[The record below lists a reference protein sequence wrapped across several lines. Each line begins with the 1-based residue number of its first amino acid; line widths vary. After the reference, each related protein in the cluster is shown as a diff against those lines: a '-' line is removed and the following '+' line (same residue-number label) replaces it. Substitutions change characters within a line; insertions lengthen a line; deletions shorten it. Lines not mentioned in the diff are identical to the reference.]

1 MRVVDLM
8 ASDVISVLRETSLR
22 DAARLMVEKGISG
35 LPVTD
40 DEGTLVGVVSE
51 GDFLRK
57 EVDRGDLM
65 GRGLLGVLFDNRNSL
80 AEAETV
86 GEVMATTVFTVSPD
100 ATLVEAA
107 RTMTTHG
114 VKRLPV
120 VTREG
125 KLVGV
130 ISRRDVVAA
139 FTRPDELIE
148 DEIREDI
155 LRRLLFLDPALLEI
169 SVDAGVVT
177 IAGELP
183 TRTDTRLLE
192 AMVQRTDGVIRAEIN
207 VTWRVDDTQVGNEP
221 SNLP

>member
-40 DEGTLVGVVSE
+40 EEGTLVGVVSE

-65 GRGLLGVLFDNRNSL
+65 GRGLLGVLFDNRDSL

-125 KLVGV
+125 TLVGV

-169 SVDAGVVT
+169 SVDAGVVN

>member
-65 GRGLLGVLFDNRNSL
+65 GRGLLGVLFDNRHSL

-155 LRRLLFLDPALLEI
+155 LRRLLFLDPNLLEI
-169 SVDAGVVT
+169 AVDAGVVT

>member
-8 ASDVISVLRETSLR
+8 ASEVISVRRETSLR
-22 DAARLMVEKGISG
+22 DAARLMVEKRISG

-40 DEGTLVGVVSE
+40 DNGQLVGVISE

-57 EVDRGDLM
+57 EVDRGDLA
-65 GRGLLGVLFDNRNSL
+65 GPGLLGVLFDNRESL

-86 GEVMATTVFTVSPD
+86 GEVMADNVFTISPD

-107 RTMTTHG
+107 RTMTTHA

-125 KLVGV
+125 ELVGV
-130 ISRRDVVAA
+130 LSRRDIVSA

-155 LRRLLFLDPALLEI
+155 LRRLLFLDPTLLEI
-169 SVDAGVVT
+169 SVVAGVVT
-177 IAGELP
+177 ISGELP

-192 AMVQRTDGVIRAEIN
+192 AMVQRTDGVIRAEIDLA
-207 VTWRVDDTQVGNEP
+207 WKLDDTQVGTEP
-221 SNLP
+221 SSLP

>member
-8 ASDVISVLRETSLR
+8 AADVISVRRETSLR
-22 DAARLMVEKGISG
+22 DAARLMVEKEISG

-40 DEGTLVGVVSE
+40 EGGNLVGVISE

-57 EVDRGDLM
+57 EVDRGDLL
-65 GRGLLGVLFDNRNSL
+65 GRGLLGALFDNRDSL

-86 GEVMATTVFTVSPD
+86 GEVMAENLFTVSPD

-107 RTMTTHG
+107 RTMTTHA

-155 LRRLLFLDPALLEI
+155 LRRLLFLDPALLDTTVE
-169 SVDAGVVT
+169 AGVVR
-177 IAGELP
+177 INGELP
-183 TRTDTRLLE
+183 TKTDARLLE
-192 AMVQRTDGVIRAEIN
+192 AMVQRTDGVIRAEVN
-207 VTWRVDDTQVGNEP
+207 VTWKVDDTQAGNEP

>member
-8 ASDVISVLRETSLR
+8 ASDVISVLRETTLR

-40 DEGTLVGVVSE
+40 EEGTLVGVVSE

-86 GEVMATTVFTVSPD
+86 GEVMAVTVFTVSPD

-155 LRRLLFLDPALLEI
+155 LRRLLFLDPSLLEI

-207 VTWRVDDTQVGNEP
+207 VTWRIDDTQVGNEP

>member
-22 DAARLMVEKGISG
+22 EAARLMVEKGISG

-40 DEGTLVGVVSE
+40 EEGTLVGVVSE

-86 GEVMATTVFTVSPD
+86 GEVMAVTVFTVSPD

-155 LRRLLFLDPALLEI
+155 LRRLLVLDPALLEI

>member
-8 ASDVISVLRETSLR
+8 ASDVISVRRETTLR

-40 DEGTLVGVVSE
+40 DDGQLVGVISE

-65 GRGLLGVLFDNRNSL
+65 GRGLLGVLFDRDSL
-80 AEAETV
+80 AEAENV
-86 GEVMATTVFTVSPD
+86 GEVMAENLFTVSPD

-107 RTMTTHG
+107 RTMTTHA

-130 ISRRDVVAA
+130 ISRRDIVAA

-148 DEIREDI
+148 DEIREDV
-155 LRRLLFLDPALLEI
+155 LRRLLFLDPTLLDV

-177 IAGELP
+177 ISGELP
-183 TRTDTRLLE
+183 TRTDVRLVE
-192 AMVQRTDGVIRAEIN
+192 AMVQRTDGVIRADIDL
-207 VTWRVDDTQVGNEP
+207 TWKLDDTQVGTEP
-221 SNLP
+221 SSLP

>member
-8 ASDVISVLRETSLR
+8 ASEVISVHRETSLR

-40 DEGTLVGVVSE
+40 EDGSLVGVISE

-65 GRGLLGVLFDNRNSL
+65 GRGLLGVLFDNRDSL

-86 GEVMATTVFTVSPD
+86 GEVMAENLFTVSPD

-107 RTMTTHG
+107 RTMTTHA

-120 VTREG
+120 
-125 KLVGV
+125 
-130 ISRRDVVAA
+130 
-139 FTRPDELIE
+139 
-148 DEIREDI
+148 
-155 LRRLLFLDPALLEI
+155 
-169 SVDAGVVT
+169 
-177 IAGELP
+177 
-183 TRTDTRLLE
+183 
-192 AMVQRTDGVIRAEIN
+192 
-207 VTWRVDDTQVGNEP
+207 
-221 SNLP
+221 

>member
-8 ASDVISVLRETSLR
+8 ASELISVRRETSLR
-22 DAARLMVEKGISG
+22 DAARLMVEKNISG

-40 DEGTLVGVVSE
+40 DGGQLVGIISE

-65 GRGLLGVLFDNRNSL
+65 GKGLLGALFDRESL

-86 GEVMATTVFTVSPD
+86 GEVMSDNVFTVSPD

-107 RTMTTHG
+107 RTMTTHA

-125 KLVGV
+125 KLVGI
-130 ISRRDVVAA
+130 ISRRDIVAA

-148 DEIREDI
+148 DEINEDI
-155 LRRLLFLDPALLEI
+155 MRRLLFLDPTL
-169 SVDAGVVT
+169 VDITVESGVVT
-177 IAGELP
+177 ITGELP
-183 TRTDTRLLE
+183 TRTDARLLE
-192 AMVQRTDGVIRAEIN
+192 AMVQRTDGVIRAN
-207 VTWRVDDTQVGNEP
+207 VNLTWKLDDTQVGTEP
-221 SNLP
+221 SSLP

>member
-8 ASDVISVLRETSLR
+8 AADVISVRRETSLR
-22 DAARLMVEKGISG
+22 DAARLMVEKEISG

-40 DEGTLVGVVSE
+40 EDGTLVGVVSE

-57 EVDRGDLM
+57 EVDRGDLL
-65 GRGLLGVLFDNRNSL
+65 GRGLLGALFDNRDSL
-80 AEAETV
+80 AEAEMV
-86 GEVMATTVFTVSPD
+86 GEVMSEQVFTVSPD

-107 RTMTTHG
+107 RTMTTHA

-130 ISRRDVVAA
+130 ISRRDVVSA

-155 LRRLLFLDPALLEI
+155 MRRLLFLDPALLEI
-169 SVDAGVVT
+169 TVEAGVVLVS
-177 IAGELP
+177 GELP
-183 TRTDTRLLE
+183 TKTDARLLE
-192 AMVQRTDGVIRAEIN
+192 AMVQRTDGVIRAQID
-207 VTWRVDDTQVGNEP
+207 VTWKVDDTQVGTEP

>member
-8 ASDVISVLRETSLR
+8 ASELISVRRETSLR
-22 DAARLMVEKGISG
+22 DAARLMVEKNISG

-40 DEGTLVGVVSE
+40 DGGQLVGIISE

-65 GRGLLGVLFDNRNSL
+65 GKGLLGALFDRESL

-86 GEVMATTVFTVSPD
+86 GEVMSDNVFTVSPD

-107 RTMTTHG
+107 RTMTTHA

-125 KLVGV
+125 KLVGI
-130 ISRRDVVAA
+130 ISRRDIVAA

-148 DEIREDI
+148 DEINEDI
-155 LRRLLFLDPALLEI
+155 MRRLLFLDPTL
-169 SVDAGVVT
+169 VDITVESGVVT
-177 IAGELP
+177 ITGELP
-183 TRTDTRLLE
+183 TRTDARLLE
-192 AMVQRTDGVIRAEIN
+192 AMVQRTDGVIRAN
-207 VTWRVDDTQVGNEP
+207 VDLTWKLDDTQVGTEP
-221 SNLP
+221 SSLP

>member
-8 ASDVISVLRETSLR
+8 AADVISVRRDTSLR
-22 DAARLMVEKGISG
+22 DAARLMVEKEISG

-40 DEGTLVGVVSE
+40 EGGNLVGVISE

-57 EVDRGDLM
+57 EVDRGDLL
-65 GRGLLGVLFDNRNSL
+65 GTGLLGALFDNRDSL

-86 GEVMATTVFTVSPD
+86 GEVMSEQVFTVSPD

-107 RTMTTHG
+107 RTMTTHA

-139 FTRPDELIE
+139 YTRPDELIE

-155 LRRLLFLDPALLEI
+155 VRRLLFLDPALLDVVVEG
-169 SVDAGVVT
+169 GVVRVT
-177 IAGELP
+177 GELP
-183 TRTDTRLLE
+183 TRTDVRLLE
-192 AMVQRTDGVIRAEIN
+192 AMVQRTDGVIRAELE
-207 VTWRVDDTQVGNEP
+207 VTWKVDDTQVGNEP
-221 SNLP
+221 SSLP

>member
-8 ASDVISVLRETSLR
+8 ASEVISVRRETTLR

-40 DEGTLVGVVSE
+40 EEGTLVGVVSE

-65 GRGLLGVLFDNRNSL
+65 GRGLLGALFDNRDSL

-86 GEVMATTVFTVSPD
+86 GEVMAEELFTVSPD

-107 RTMTTHG
+107 RTMTTHR

-130 ISRRDVVAA
+130 ISRRDVVSA

-155 LRRLLFLDPALLEI
+155 LRRLLFLDPELLDI
-169 SVDAGVVT
+169 SVTSGVVL
-177 IAGELP
+177 ISGELP
-183 TRTDTRLLE
+183 SRTDVRLLE

-207 VTWRVDDTQVGNEP
+207 VTWKLDDTQVGNEP

>member
-1 MRVVDLM
+1 
-8 ASDVISVLRETSLR
+8 
-22 DAARLMVEKGISG
+22 
-35 LPVTD
+35 
-40 DEGTLVGVVSE
+40 
-51 GDFLRK
+51 
-57 EVDRGDLM
+57 
-65 GRGLLGVLFDNRNSL
+65 
-80 AEAETV
+80 
-86 GEVMATTVFTVSPD
+86 
-100 ATLVEAA
+100 
-107 RTMTTHG
+107 MTTHG

-155 LRRLLFLDPALLEI
+155 LRRLLFLDPNLLEI
-169 SVDAGVVT
+169 AVDAGVVT

>member
-8 ASDVISVLRETSLR
+8 ASDVISVRPETSLR

-40 DEGTLVGVVSE
+40 ESGTLVGLISE

-65 GRGLLGVLFDNRNSL
+65 GRGLLGALFDNRDSL
-80 AEAETV
+80 AEAENV
-86 GEVMATTVFTVSPD
+86 AEVMADNVFTVSPD

-125 KLVGV
+125 KLVGI
-130 ISRRDVVAA
+130 ISRRDIVAA

-155 LRRLLFLDPALLEI
+155 LRRLLFLEPELLNIAVEG
-169 SVDAGVVT
+169 GVVH

-207 VTWRVDDTQVGNEP
+207 VTWKLDDTQVGNEP
-221 SNLP
+221 SNRL

>member
-8 ASDVISVLRETSLR
+8 ASEVISVHRETSLR

-40 DEGTLVGVVSE
+40 EDGSLVGVISE

-65 GRGLLGVLFDNRNSL
+65 GRGLLGVLFDNRDSL

-86 GEVMATTVFTVSPD
+86 GEVMAENLFTVSPD

-107 RTMTTHG
+107 RTMTTHA

-125 KLVGV
+125 RLVGV

-155 LRRLLFLDPALLEI
+155 LRRLLFLEPTLLDISVNGGVVEI
-169 SVDAGVVT
+169 S
-177 IAGELP
+177 GELP
-183 TRTDTRLLE
+183 SKTDARLLE
-192 AMVQRTDGVIRAEIN
+192 AMVQRTDGVIRAEFDVI
-207 VTWRVDDTQVGNEP
+207 WKIDDTQAGNEP

>member
-8 ASDVISVLRETSLR
+8 ASDVISVRRETTLR

-40 DEGTLVGVVSE
+40 EEGTLVGVVSE

-65 GRGLLGVLFDNRNSL
+65 GRGLLGVLFDNRDSL

-86 GEVMATTVFTVSPD
+86 GEVMAENVFTVSPD

-107 RTMTTHG
+107 RTMTTHA

-130 ISRRDVVAA
+130 ISRRDVVSA

-155 LRRLLFLDPALLEI
+155 LRRLLFLDPALLDI
-169 SVDAGVVT
+169 SVDAGVVM

-192 AMVQRTDGVIRAEIN
+192 AMVQRTDGVIRAEID
-207 VTWRVDDTQVGNEP
+207 VTWRIDDTQVGNEP

>member
-8 ASDVISVLRETSLR
+8 ASDVISVRPETTLR

-35 LPVTD
+35 LPVTNE
-40 DEGTLVGVVSE
+40 EGTLVGVVSE

-65 GRGLLGVLFDNRNSL
+65 GRGLLGVLFDNRDSL

-86 GEVMATTVFTVSPD
+86 GEVMAENLFTVSPD

-169 SVDAGVVT
+169 SVDAGVVS
-177 IAGELP
+177 IGGELP

-192 AMVQRTDGVIRAEIN
+192 AMVQRTDGVIRAEID
-207 VTWRVDDTQVGNEP
+207 VTWKVDDTQAGNEP

>member
-8 ASDVISVLRETSLR
+8 ASDVISVRRETTLR

-40 DEGTLVGVVSE
+40 EEGTLVGVVSE

-65 GRGLLGVLFDNRNSL
+65 GRGLLGVLFDNRDSL

-86 GEVMATTVFTVSPD
+86 GEVMAENLFTVSPD

-107 RTMTTHG
+107 RTMTTHA

-130 ISRRDVVAA
+130 ISRRDVVSA

-155 LRRLLFLDPALLEI
+155 LRRLLFLDPALLDI
-169 SVDAGVVT
+169 SVNAGVVS

-183 TRTDTRLLE
+183 TRTDTRRLE
-192 AMVQRTDGVIRAEIN
+192 AMVQRTDGVIRAEIA
-207 VTWRVDDTQVGNEP
+207 VTWRIDDTQVGNEP

>member
-8 ASDVISVLRETSLR
+8 AADVISVRPETSLR
-22 DAARLMVEKGISG
+22 DAARLMVEKEISG

-40 DEGTLVGVVSE
+40 DGGNLVGVISE

-57 EVDRGDLM
+57 EVDRGDLL
-65 GRGLLGVLFDNRNSL
+65 GRGLLGALFDNRESL

-86 GEVMATTVFTVSPD
+86 GEVMSDNVFTASPD

-107 RTMTTHG
+107 RTMATHG

-130 ISRRDVVAA
+130 ISRRDVVSA
-139 FTRPDELIE
+139 FTRPDELID

-155 LRRLLFLDPALLEI
+155 MRRLLFLDPALLDI
-169 SVDAGVVT
+169 SVLNGVVKIT
-177 IAGELP
+177 GELP
-183 TRTDTRLLE
+183 TKTDARLLE
-192 AMVQRTDGVIRAEIN
+192 AMVQRTDGVIRAT
-207 VTWRVDDTQVGNEP
+207 VDVRWKVDDTQVGNEP
-221 SNLP
+221 SSLP

>member
-8 ASDVISVLRETSLR
+8 ASEVISVRRETPLR
-22 DAARLMVEKGISG
+22 DAARVMVEKGISG

-40 DEGTLVGVVSE
+40 EDGALVGVISE

-57 EVDRGDLM
+57 EVDRGDVF
-65 GRGLLGVLFDNRNSL
+65 GQGLLGVLFDSRDSL
-80 AEAETV
+80 ADAETV
-86 GEVMATTVFTVSPD
+86 GEVMSDNIFTVSPD
-100 ATLVEAA
+100 ASLVEAA

-125 KLVGV
+125 RLVGV

-139 FTRPDELIE
+139 FTRPDELID

-155 LRRLLFLDPALLEI
+155 LRRLLFLDPSLVEITVKGGVVEI
-169 SVDAGVVT
+169 S
-177 IAGELP
+177 GELP
-183 TRTDTRLLE
+183 TKTDARLLE
-192 AMVQRTDGVIRAEIN
+192 AMVQRTDGVIRAEFDL
-207 VTWRVDDTQVGNEP
+207 TWKHDDTQVGNEP
-221 SNLP
+221 SSLP

>member
-8 ASDVISVLRETSLR
+8 ASDVISVRPDTSLR
-22 DAARLMVEKGISG
+22 DAARIMVEKGISG
-35 LPVTD
+35 LPVTNE
-40 DEGTLVGVVSE
+40 EGTLVGVVSE

-65 GRGLLGVLFDNRNSL
+65 GRGLLGVLFDNRDSL

-86 GEVMATTVFTVSPD
+86 GEVMAENLFTVSPD

-155 LRRLLFLDPALLEI
+155 LRRLLFLDPALLDI
-169 SVDAGVVT
+169 SVTAGVVS

-192 AMVQRTDGVIRAEIN
+192 AMVQRTDGVIRAEID
-207 VTWRVDDTQVGNEP
+207 VTWKVDDTQAGIEP

>member
-8 ASDVISVLRETSLR
+8 ASEVISVHRETSLR

-40 DEGTLVGVVSE
+40 EDGSLVGVISE

-65 GRGLLGVLFDNRNSL
+65 GRGLLGVLFDSRDSL
-80 AEAETV
+80 AEAENV
-86 GEVMATTVFTVSPD
+86 GEVMAENLFTVSPD

-155 LRRLLFLDPALLEI
+155 LRRLLFLEPTLLEI
-169 SVDAGVVT
+169 SVEGGVVD
-177 IAGELP
+177 ISGELP
-183 TRTDTRLLE
+183 TRTDARLLE
-192 AMVQRTDGVIRAEIN
+192 AMVQRTDGVIRAEFD
-207 VTWRVDDTQVGNEP
+207 VTWKIDDTQVGHEP

>member
-1 MRVVDLM
+1 
-8 ASDVISVLRETSLR
+8 
-22 DAARLMVEKGISG
+22 MVEKGISG

-40 DEGTLVGVVSE
+40 EEGTLVGVVSE

-65 GRGLLGVLFDNRNSL
+65 GRGLLGVLFDNRDSL

-86 GEVMATTVFTVSPD
+86 GEVMAENLFTVSPD

-107 RTMTTHG
+107 RTMTTHA

-148 DEIREDI
+148 DEIKEDI
-155 LRRLLFLDPALLEI
+155 LRRLLFLDPSLLEI
-169 SVDAGVVT
+169 AVDAGVVT
-177 IAGELP
+177 ISGELP

-192 AMVQRTDGVIRAEIN
+192 AMVQRTDGVIRAEID
-207 VTWRVDDTQVGNEP
+207 VTWKVDDTQVGNEP
-221 SNLP
+221 SVLP

>member
-8 ASDVISVLRETSLR
+8 AAEVISVRRATSLR
-22 DAARLMVEKGISG
+22 DAARLMVEKEISG

-40 DEGTLVGVVSE
+40 EDGNLVGVVSE

-57 EVDRGDLM
+57 EVDRGDLL
-65 GRGLLGVLFDNRNSL
+65 GRGLLGALFDNRDSL

-86 GEVMATTVFTVSPD
+86 GEVMSEQVFTVSPD

-107 RTMTTHG
+107 RTMTTHA

-139 FTRPDELIE
+139 YTRPDELIE

-155 LRRLLFLDPALLEI
+155 VRRLLFLDPALLDVLVEG
-169 SVDAGVVT
+169 GVVRVS
-177 IAGELP
+177 GELP
-183 TRTDTRLLE
+183 TRTDVRLLE
-192 AMVQRTDGVIRAEIN
+192 AMVQRTDGVIRAEID
-207 VTWRVDDTQVGNEP
+207 VTWKLDDTQVGNEP
-221 SNLP
+221 SSLP